1 MNKNIRDW
9 IIIILYTY
17 FIINQIVCSSY
28 IIHQSYDINK
38 IMKNIT
44 EIEICKNDNINRLDN
59 GNLYNN
65 TLAILISGTSI
76 IGFFIMLI
84 INKFI
89 NKKYNIYP
97 NNNYNNITEQT
108 EQTNENTGLIIKNII
123 KKETYELAI
132 NILFIFSIIVFIVC
146 NGVEFILQLN
156 NISDICLHE
165 IDKYINNFYV
175 VYKLMLTIAFFSSY
189 SLFVII
195 PLFI

>member
-1 MNKNIRDW
+1 MNKNIRDL

-28 IIHQSYDINK
+28 IIHHSYDINK

-97 NNNYNNITEQT
+97 NNNYHNIIEQT

-146 NGVEFILQLN
+146 NGVDFILQLN
-156 NISDICLHE
+156 NISEICLHE

-189 SLFVII
+189 SLFFII